1 MNIRLNYTGTID
13 VYDINTTY
21 AASTKAPGL
30 QHLCRW
36 AITQNGEIDEAS
48 IREAFSQLSAG
59 AARNLFE
66 NGILSGVWTREGSL
80 TDEGHETAATGEVMV
95 KEVGLLRIWMFDHP
109 STGPVLLHADRL
121 NGLPTGD
128 ATPQVD
134 NAPEVLSR
142 ISQNRASTSLLSGEK
157 KRWRVHWENGAWA
170 SVEKYKTQAELQW
183 NWNLDDEDEWHAEP
197 TLSLRGTLMGT
208 SKNKDQDGKTF
219 RTQCDNAFE
228 FEPSECI
235 ATWLSQGR
243 FAKSQWDTKLVG
255 MRRRFDELDTSERL
269 RWTIHFGLEADETG
283 DWAGKVTIE
292 DMPLYAYNPEDAAHW
307 IQYLIREH
315 VKGYTT
321 EETVEQLL
329 DEFITASPFSWL
341 EDPKITAKV
350 HKLLDSSRAD
360 QRLSKLLSAGDDLGS
375 MAYIVGSSQRRS
387 GSLNSVIHDGSNDYT
402 SFVLAVTQG
411 VGGQMKRI
419 TVVDRFIYHDQ
430 HIKKFA
436 AFSTACKELSDG
448 IDVRLLTS
456 GIPYQRMSEDFSEEE
471 VRKKYVGKVKPHC
484 DEVLL
489 MESTSGARA
498 PHNRYIIVE
507 STTENRFFEGAD
519 TLFQSTREK
528 RFSMIDRVLEPDLF
542 KHLELTTNKE
552 EKA

>member
-36 AITQNGEIDEAS
+36 AITQSGEIDEAS
-48 IREAFSQLSAG
+48 IREAYSQLSTG

-66 NGILSGVWTREGSL
+66 NGVLSGVWTREGTL
-80 TDEGHETAATGEVMV
+80 TDEGHEAATTGEVMV
-95 KEVGLLRIWMFDHP
+95 REVGLLRIWVFDHP

-128 ATPQVD
+128 ATPQAT

-142 ISQNRASTSLLSGEK
+142 ISQNRASTSLLSDEK
-157 KRWRVHWENGAWA
+157 KRWRVHWEKGAWA

-183 NWNLDDEDEWHAEP
+183 NWSLDDEHEWHAEP
-197 TLSLRGTLMGT
+197 TLLLRGTLNGT
-208 SKNKDQDGKTF
+208 SKNKDQDRKTF

-243 FAKSQWDTKLVG
+243 FAKSQWDTKLFG
-255 MRRRFDELDTSERL
+255 MRRRFEELDTAERL
-269 RWTIHFGLEADETG
+269 RWTIHLGMEPNETG
-283 DWAGKVTIE
+283 LWAGKVTVE
-292 DMPLYAYNPEDAAHW
+292 DMPLYAYNNEDAAHW

-321 EETVEQLL
+321 VETVERLL
-329 DEFITASPFSWL
+329 NEFITASPFSWL
-341 EDPKITAKV
+341 DERKITTQV
-350 HKLLDSSRAD
+350 HKLMESSRAD

-375 MAYIVGSSQRRS
+375 MAYVAQASQQRR
-387 GSLNSVIHDGSNDYT
+387 GGLNNVIHDGT
-402 SFVLAVTQG
+402 SDFGPFILALTQDLK
-411 VGGQMKRI
+411 GQLKQI
-419 TVVDRFIYHDQ
+419 TVVDRYIYRSQ
-430 HIKKFA
+430 HIKKLT
-436 AFSTACKELSDG
+436 AFSMACRGLEGKVNLR
-448 IDVRLLTS
+448 VLTS
-456 GIPYQRMSEDFSEEE
+456 EYEYLKMSTNYSEEDA
-471 VRKKYVGKVKPHC
+471 RKKYIDKLGPNC
-484 DEVLL
+484 DELLL
-489 MESTSGARA
+489 MEATKGVKP
-498 PHNRYIIVE
+498 PHDRYIIIE
-507 STTENRFFEGAD
+507 SNTETRFFGGTN
-519 TLFQSTREK
+519 TLFQGDGEK
-528 RFSMIDRVLEPDLF
+528 RFTIIDRVLEPELF
-542 KHLELTTNKE
+542 THLKMTNEVE

>member
-36 AITQNGEIDEAS
+36 AITQKGEIEEAS
-48 IREAFSQLSAG
+48 IREAYSQLSAG

-66 NGILSGVWTREGSL
+66 NGVISGVWTRDGSL
-80 TDEGHETAATGEVMV
+80 TDEGYEAAETGEVMV
-95 KEVGLLRIWMFDHP
+95 KEVGPLRIWVFDHP

-128 ATPQVD
+128 AIPQAT

-142 ISQNRASTSLLSGEK
+142 ISQNRASTSLLSSEK
-157 KRWRVHWENGAWA
+157 KRWRVHWEKGAWA

-183 NWNLDDEDEWHAEP
+183 NWSLDDEHGWHAEP
-197 TLSLRGTLMGT
+197 TLSLRGTLTGT
-208 SKNKDQDGKTF
+208 NKNKDQDGETF

-243 FAKSQWDTKLVG
+243 FSKSQWDTKLDG
-255 MRRRFDELDTSERL
+255 MRRRFEELDTAERL
-269 RWTIHFGLEADETG
+269 RWTINLGLEPKETG
-283 DWAGKVTIE
+283 RWAGKVTIE
-292 DMPLYAYNPEDAAHW
+292 DMPLFAYNNEDAAHW

-321 EETVEQLL
+321 VETVERLL
-329 DEFITASPFSWL
+329 NEFITASPFSWL
-341 EDPKITAKV
+341 DERKITTQV
-350 HKLLDSSRAD
+350 HKLLESSRAD

-375 MAYIVGSSQRRS
+375 MAYVAQASQQRR
-387 GSLNSVIHDGSNDYT
+387 GGLNNIIHDGT
-402 SFVLAVTQG
+402 SDFGPFILALTQDLE
-411 VGGQMKRI
+411 GQLKQI
-419 TVVDRFIYHDQ
+419 TVVDRYIYRSQ
-430 HIKKFA
+430 HIKKLNAFA
-436 AFSTACKELSDG
+436 MACRELEG
-448 IDVRLLTS
+448 KVNLRVLTS
-456 GIPYQRMSEDFSEEE
+456 EFEYLKMSTNYSEEDA
-471 VRKKYVGKVKPHC
+471 RKKYIDKLSPNC
-484 DEVLL
+484 DELLL
-489 MESTSGARA
+489 MEATKGVKP
-498 PHNRYIIVE
+498 PHDRYIIIE
-507 STTENRFFEGAD
+507 STSETRFFGGTN
-519 TLFQSTREK
+519 TLFQGDGEK
-528 RFSMIDRVLEPDLF
+528 RFTMIDRVLEPELF
-542 KHLELTTNKE
+542 THLKMTNEVE

>member
-1 MNIRLNYTGTID
+1 MKIRLNYTGTID

-48 IREAFSQLSAG
+48 IRDSYSQLSAG

-66 NGILSGVWTREGSL
+66 NGVISGVWTREGSL
-80 TDEGHETAATGEVMV
+80 TDEGHEAAETGEVMV
-95 KEVGLLRIWMFDHP
+95 KEVGPLRIWVFNHP

-121 NGLPTGD
+121 TGLPMGD
-128 ATPQVD
+128 AAIQPA

-142 ISQNRASTSLLSGEK
+142 VSQNRASTSLLSSEK
-157 KRWRVHWENGAWA
+157 KRWRVHWEKGAWA

-183 NWNLDDEDEWHAEP
+183 NWNLDGEDEWHAEP
-197 TLSLRGTLMGT
+197 TLLLRGTLKGT

-255 MRRRFDELDTSERL
+255 MRRRFEELNTAERL
-269 RWTIHFGLEADETG
+269 GWTIHLGLEPDETG
-283 DWAGKVTIE
+283 RWAGKVTVE
-292 DMPLYAYNPEDAAHW
+292 DVPLYAYNNEDAAHW

-321 EETVEQLL
+321 AETVEQLL
-329 DEFITASPFSWL
+329 NDFVTESPFSWL
-341 EDPKITAKV
+341 DDGKIATKV
-350 HKLLDSSRAD
+350 YKLLESSRAD

-375 MAYIVGSSQRRS
+375 MAYIAEASQQRR
-387 GSLNSVIHDGSNDYT
+387 GGLNDVIYDGSNNFAP
-402 SFVLAVTQG
+402 FVLALTQDL
-411 VGGQMKRI
+411 GGRLKQI
-419 TVVDRFIYHDQ
+419 TVVDRYIYQSQ
-430 HIKKFA
+430 HIKKFT
-436 AFSTACKELSDG
+436 AFSTACKGLNDEVNL
-448 IDVRLLTS
+448 RLLTS
-456 GIPYQRMSEDFSEEE
+456 ENEYLKMSTNYNEEDA
-471 VRKKYVGKVKPHC
+471 RKKYIGKLIPHC
-484 DEVLL
+484 NELLL
-489 MESTSGARA
+489 MEATKGVKK
-498 PHNRYIIVE
+498 PHDRYIIIE
-507 STTENRFFEGAD
+507 STTEIRIFGGTN
-519 TLFQSTREK
+519 TLFQGSGEK
-528 RFSMIDRVLEPDLF
+528 RFNMIDRVLEPELF
-542 KHLELTTNKE
+542 THLKMTTNKE